1 MDLGAAIDWLQAFP
15 VLSSIR
21 DSLAFLFRLLPWIGT
36 GLFVW
41 AVLDPV
47 RWDVWLPAIRNWLKG
62 VKTVATELDA
72 KVDARLDA
80 QDAKLN
86 TIILAIESLKPKVPA

>member
-1 MDLGAAIDWLQAFP
+1 MDLGAAIDCLQAFP
-15 VLSSIR
+15 VLASIR
-21 DSLAFLFRLLPWIGT
+21 DLFAFVFRLLPWIGT

-47 RWDVWLPAIRNWLKG
+47 RWDVWLPAIRSWLKG

-80 QDAKLN
+80 QDAKLDAILSKIE
-86 TIILAIESLKPKVPA
+86 TITTKVPA